1 MCLAFL
7 TSNSPKSALLY
18 GMLAGFISS
27 LSLFLYL
34 AQLSNVPVA
43 ILLSVLRAG
52 QYGLITWLVSLGFKY
67 LHPGF
72 LVFLYPALSAG
83 LDFIITLL
91 SPHGSGG
98 SLAYSQMDFLPLVQ
112 TASFGGVVMIT
123 FVLSMF
129 ATLLALVLIY
139 RKVGLLVVWAIS
151 IVPFFIRPA
160 ESSHAETPLRVG
172 LMTTDQFEGGER
184 SWQVIWEEYKKSI
197 LASENENLDIVLLPE
212 KLFPISEEDML
223 SLKQEVQNLA
233 REFDL
238 AIVMGVD
245 ESSAQAD
252 YNRAYFI
259 SAEGIQ
265 TYDKIHMIPGY
276 ESHFEIGKDPLVIDY
291 RGKRIGIA
299 ICKDLDFPQTIRT
312 YGESEVDL
320 MLVPAWDFYEDD
332 WFHSRM
338 AVLRGVENG
347 FTVVRSAR
355 RGFLTVSDS
364 QGRILEEERSQKSGM
379 VVLLTEVNSDH
390 TQTVYSRYGDFFAW
404 ICLAYS
410 LLMVAWVSK
419 IYFRKKTANKIAN
432 KAVNKAVNK

>member
-1 MCLAFL
+1 
-7 TSNSPKSALLY
+7 
-18 GMLAGFISS
+18 
-27 LSLFLYL
+27 
-34 AQLSNVPVA
+34 
-43 ILLSVLRAG
+43 
-52 QYGLITWLVSLGFKY
+52 
-67 LHPGF
+67 
-72 LVFLYPALSAG
+72 
-83 LDFIITLL
+83 
-91 SPHGSGG
+91 
-98 SLAYSQMDFLPLVQ
+98 
-112 TASFGGVVMIT
+112 
-123 FVLSMF
+123 
-129 ATLLALVLIY
+129 
-139 RKVGLLVVWAIS
+139 
-151 IVPFFIRPA
+151 
-160 ESSHAETPLRVG
+160 
-172 LMTTDQFEGGER
+172 MTTDQFEGGER

-197 LASENENLDIVLLPE
+197 LASENADLDIVLLPE

-238 AIVMGVD
+238 AIVVGVD

-259 SAEGIQ
+259 SSEGIQ
-265 TYDKIHMIPGY
+265 TYYKIHMIPGY
-276 ESHFEIGKDPLVIDY
+276 ESHFEIGKGLLVIDY

-355 RGFLTVSDS
+355 RGFLTVSDG

-379 VVLLTEVNSDH
+379 VVLLTEVNGDH

-419 IYFRKKTANKIAN
+419 VYFRKKTADKIAN
-432 KAVNKAVNK
+432 KAVNK